1 MVRKAQIEIK
11 KELRGGK
18 GEVEFH
24 HILTREELNGHG
36 SMYAMVRLKPGQEL
50 PDAEVTVQPMN
61 LEKVFVALCGEE
73 A

>member
-24 HILTREELNGHG
+24 HILTQEELNGHG
-36 SMYAMVRLKPGQEL
+36 SMYAMVRLKPGCSIGISSAHREHRTIFYFGGKRY
-50 PDAEVTVQPMN
+50 V
-61 LEKVFVALCGEE
+61 CR
-73 A
+73 

>member
-24 HILTREELNGHG
+24 HILTQEELNGHG
-36 SMYAMVRLKPGQEL
+36 SMYDPDRRLRPRH
-50 PDAEVTVQPMN
+50 
-61 LEKVFVALCGEE
+61 CC
-73 A
+73 